1 MSALLLKVGE
11 LARHTGLT
19 VRTLHHYDEIG
30 LLKPSGRS
38 ESGYRLYS
46 RSDVARLHGIQALRH
61 LGLPLA
67 DIAAMLDGSGTPPG
81 LIIEQQVRALDREIA
96 RAADLRGHLELLQ
109 HQLAKG
115 DEPDMAAWLD
125 ALSLMK
131 TYGKYFSAAELKT
144 IFSNWSLIEDEWAP
158 LVDAVR
164 AAMDRGIAPDSA
176 EAQPLARRWMSLML
190 HWMGGDFDLI
200 DRWGE
205 MYRREPSAHGRNGAP
220 QSDMID
226 FIRRAID
233 ARMALL
239 TKYLAPGEVRRIRR
253 VPESELQAIGTQ
265 VEGLIARNVLPGS
278 GPARAAARQWIA
290 VLDRM
295 VGQDTG
301 IRAKLQRAY
310 ACEPL
315 LQAGAVL
322 SPAVRAYLT
331 ESAQGS

>member
-1 MSALLLKVGE
+1 MLLKVGE
-11 LARHTGLT
+11 LAKHTGLT

-67 DIAAMLDGSGTPPG
+67 DIAAMLDGRGTAPA
-81 LIIEQQVRALDREIA
+81 LIIEQQIRSLDREIA
-96 RAADLRGHLELLQ
+96 QAADLRGHLELLQ

-115 DEPDMAAWLD
+115 DEPDMTAWLD
-125 ALSLMK
+125 ALALMK

-144 IFSNWSLIEDEWAP
+144 IFANWNLIEGEWAP
-158 LVDAVR
+158 LVAAVR
-164 AAMDRGIAPDSA
+164 DLMDRGAAADSA
-176 EAQPLARRWMSLML
+176 QAQPLARRWMSLML

-239 TKYLAPGEVRRIRR
+239 TKYLSAEEVRRFRH
-253 VPESELQAIGTQ
+253 VPDSEWLAINEQA
-265 VEGLIARNVLPGS
+265 EALIAGQVPPDS
-278 GPARAAARQWIA
+278 EPARALARQWLD

-295 VGQDTG
+295 VNQDAAVRERLL
-301 IRAKLQRAY
+301 RAHAG
-310 ACEPL
+310 EPL
-315 LQAGAVL
+315 LRAGTVL
-322 SPAVRAYLT
+322 SAQARAYLAQ
-331 ESAQGS
+331 SAPGA

>member
-1 MSALLLKVGE
+1 MLLKVGE
-11 LARHTGLT
+11 LAKHTGLT

-67 DIAAMLDGSGTPPG
+67 DIAAMLDGRGTAPA
-81 LIIEQQVRALDREIA
+81 LIIEQQIRSLDREIA
-96 RAADLRGHLELLQ
+96 QAADLRGHLELLQ

-115 DEPDMAAWLD
+115 DEPDMTAWLD
-125 ALSLMK
+125 ALALMK

-144 IFSNWSLIEDEWAP
+144 IFANWNLIEGEWAP
-158 LVDAVR
+158 LVAAVR
-164 AAMDRGIAPDSA
+164 DLMDRGVAADSA
-176 EAQPLARRWMSLML
+176 QAQPLARRWMSLML

-239 TKYLAPGEVRRIRR
+239 TKYLSAEEVRRFRH
-253 VPESELQAIGTQ
+253 VPDSEWLAINEQA
-265 VEGLIARNVLPGS
+265 EALIAGQVPPDS
-278 GPARAAARQWIA
+278 EPARALARRWLD

-295 VGQDTG
+295 VNQDAAVRERLL
-301 IRAKLQRAY
+301 RAHAG
-310 ACEPL
+310 EPL
-315 LQAGAVL
+315 LRAGTVL
-322 SPAVRAYLT
+322 SAQARAYLAQ
-331 ESAQGS
+331 SAPGA